1 MKIDPKLSVEEV
13 ARRWPETVTVLAR
26 YRIDLCCGGRH
37 SLELVAQKHK
47 VDLER
52 LLKELE
58 EAAAAKSK

>member
-1 MKIDPKLSVEEV
+1 
-13 ARRWPETVTVLAR
+13 VTVLAR